1 MPLFRVPLN
10 IPDGAVVRVRV
21 AIDRPTLIRLRG
33 ARQAVPQAVDVVAL
47 LDTGAECSCVDPSVA
62 ARAAL
67 PIYGFGFASAP
78 GTSIKPPSG
87 FGGVG
92 VNTRHTAGLTLLHPS
107 GAVGQHLVVPD
118 VIIQALPLNNL
129 GYDALIGRDV
139 LASCVVVYDGPAGSV
154 TLAY

>member
-21 AIDRPTLIRLRG
+21 TIDRPTLLRLRL
-33 ARQAVPQAVDVVAL
+33 ARQPVPQPVDVLAL

-78 GTSIKPPSG
+78 GTNVKPPSG
-87 FGGVG
+87 FGGAG
-92 VNTRHTAGLTLLHPS
+92 VNSLHTAGLTLLHPA
-107 GAVGQHLVVPD
+107 GGVDQHLVVPD
-118 VIIQALPLNNL
+118 VIVQALPLTKL
-129 GYDALIGRDV
+129 GFDALIGRDV
-139 LASCVVVYDGPAGSV
+139 LAACVVVYDGPAGSV